1 VLTLH
6 PAGLISPDGIYKAVV
21 NIILTQAYD
30 RCCSCLQLGLVQ
42 LLISL
47 DHLQVATI
55 DRINVLVNP
64 KMTTHQTP
72 VMDEEVL
79 KQQVSHMEST
89 TEYHVDH
96 QQPLYPEEP
105 KLHLKTFLVLF
116 SVAMLNFAQLYK

>member
-1 VLTLH
+1 MLTLH
-6 PAGLISPDGIYKAVV
+6 PAGLISPDGIYKTVV
-21 NIILTQAYD
+21 DLILTQAYD
-30 RCCSCLQLGLVQ
+30 RCSCPQLGLVQ

-55 DRINVLVNP
+55 DRINILVNP